1 MAFFHQLTQDIHQTC
16 LCPDQGIAIDTEI
29 LSDLICSNEA
39 NPVYVVG

>member
-1 MAFFHQLTQDIHQTC
+1 MSFFGQPIQDIDETC